1 MKVTQEK
8 LPQSQI
14 GIEIEIPP
22 ETSSK
27 AYNKVIQEF
36 SRSNRIP
43 GFRPGKV
50 PRQVLLQRLGVSRVK
65 ATVLEEII
73 QDSLKKAIEQE
84 DIEALGNFQLRSD
97 FDELVSQF
105 EPGKALTFSATVDVH
120 PEIKVSQYN
129 GLQVRAEE
137 VKYDPADTEK
147 FLEERRQEQGTLIPV
162 EGRPAVLGDLV
173 VVDYSG
179 RFPGEDG
186 ESQPIPGGGA
196 SDFQMELQEDRFVE
210 GFVGA
215 IVGMNPGETKEVT
228 VNFPSDYGNEELA
241 NKEAIFTITLKDL
254 KEKELP
260 ELDDDFAQA
269 TSEFQTIAELREHLE
284 NQYKEKAERETK
296 ANKQEA
302 LLEELYK
309 WVEADLPETM
319 VIREAEELVQQA
331 ANRLSNL
338 GIDVSQLYSRESQDR
353 LREQYRSEAVK
364 KLTISLGLSKI
375 GEQESIQVEQV
386 EIDSRV
392 EEVRASLTG
401 EVDPERLRSF
411 LSEEM
416 IKEKTLEWI
425 EERANIELLP
435 QGTLAAEKEAAEKEA
450 AEKEAVE
457 NANLLQEPASAP
469 GLGDAGTETIDVSA
483 QTLQP
488 ESEPGSEPESEQTP
502 ADSES

>member
-84 DIEALGNFQLRSD
+84 NIEALGNFQLQSD

-120 PEIKVSQYN
+120 PEITVSQYN
-129 GLQVRAEE
+129 GLQARAEE
-137 VKYDPADTEK
+137 IKYDTADIEK

-162 EGRPAVLGDLV
+162 EGRPAALGDLV

-179 RFPGEDG
+179 HFPGENG
-186 ESQPIPGGGA
+186 ESEPIPGGGA
-196 SDFQMELQEDRFVE
+196 EDFQMELQEDRFVE

-319 VIREAEELVQQA
+319 VLREAEELVQQA

-338 GIDVSQLYSRESQDR
+338 GIDISQLYSRDSQDR

-375 GEQESIQVEQV
+375 GEQESIQVESA

-392 EEVRASLTG
+392 EEVRASLNG

-416 IKEKTLEWI
+416 LKEKTLEWL

-450 AEKEAVE
+450 AQKEAAE

-469 GLGDAGTETIDVSA
+469 SLGDAGTETIDVSA
-483 QTLQP
+483 QTLEP
-488 ESEPGSEPESEQTP
+488 GSEPGSEPESEQTS
-502 ADSES
+502 ADPES